1 MFKSAMSYLQN
12 LSSLK
17 ISFAG
22 MLALLVGVL
31 LSYFDQD
38 KSVMWIALPLIVL
51 AINLLAAIVFNPR
64 IRQNSGLLMFHI
76 CLVALALLA
85 ALAQFSSMKGR
96 VEIVQG
102 QTFDSKQIT
111 IVQQGP
117 WHSMEKLQK
126 LSFQQGDILVEYAAG
141 LRRGKTKS
149 QLLDEN
155 GTMIVGDNNGLK
167 RLGYRFYTTSNKGYA
182 AVFVWHGDGGEKTR
196 GAVHFPS
203 FPLYDWKQENQWA
216 TPAGQLLKMKFIN
229 TQPADV
235 SNSWQL
241 DSRLAGGSL
250 LIETADGLQQT
261 LASGQHI
268 QLQAGQLEFTGVRMW
283 MGYSIFYNPWLA
295 WFFATAMVGV
305 FGLGWHYYL
314 KLCKPGK
321 LGRASLNRENRHHR
335 PAKAS
340 AGQSSRGK
348 SVVPI
353 A

>member
-1 MFKSAMSYLQN
+1 MFKSAINVMRS

-17 ISFAG
+17 LSFAG
-22 MLALLVGVL
+22 MAALLSGVL
-31 LSYFDQD
+31 FSYFDQNQ
-38 KSVMWIALPLIVL
+38 SVLWIAIPLLLL
-51 AINLLAAIVFNPR
+51 AINLLAAMVYNPR

-76 CLVALALLA
+76 CLLALALLA
-85 ALAQFSSMKGR
+85 TLAQLTSMKGR

-117 WHSMEKLQK
+117 WHSMRKLQK
-126 LSFQQGDILVEYAAG
+126 LSFQQGDIVVEYTAG

-149 QLLDEN
+149 QLQDEN

-182 AVFVWHGDGGEKTR
+182 AVFVWYGDGGEKTR

-203 FPLYDWKQENQWA
+203 FPLYDWKQENQWT
-216 TPAGQLLKMKFIN
+216 TPASQLLKMKFIN
-229 TQPADV
+229 TQQADV

-250 LIETADGLQQT
+250 LIETADGLQKMLT
-261 LASGQHI
+261 SGQRI
-268 QLQAGQLEFTGVRMW
+268 QLIAGQLEFTGVRMW

-295 WFFATAMVGV
+295 WFFATAIVGV
-305 FGLGWHYYL
+305 FGLGWHFYQ
-314 KLCKPGK
+314 K
-321 LGRASLNRENRHHR
+321 LGRASLNNENRHHR
-335 PAKAS
+335 SAKPCAS
-340 AGQSSRGK
+340 QSNRSGRA
-348 SVVPI
+348 VPI
-353 A
+353 S